1 MKNIL
6 IILFSGEKQRMD
18 NEQIWKSGKYICTI
32 FLSILFMFIVISGFQ
47 NGFTLLTVLSFISM
61 ILYIVCLVY
70 VANNKRYVYLLTVG
84 MLNGLVFMFTEM
96 LYNVFKQQ
104 QGDVPSLVWLIA
116 VVELG
121 IIGITLFPGKYLYLH
136 KIAKQKIKKYD
147 WGKGSLI
154 ILTFGVAVRYFYR
167 KVSPLISNDQ
177 EILYSALLVLVI
189 SIMFQIVNW
198 IMIFKFVTEKRNL
211 KNVDT

>member
-1 MKNIL
+1 MN
-6 IILFSGEKQRMD
+6 
-18 NEQIWKSGKYICTI
+18 NEQIWNSGKYICTI
-32 FLSILFMFIVISGFQ
+32 FLSMLFGFIVISGIQ
-47 NGFTLLTVLSFISM
+47 NGFTPLTVLLFISM
-61 ILYIVCLVY
+61 ILYIICLIY
-70 VANNKRYVYLLTVG
+70 IAYEKKYVYLLTAG
-84 MLNGLVFMFTEM
+84 MLNGLAFFTTEL
-96 LYNVFKQQ
+96 LYNVFRQQ